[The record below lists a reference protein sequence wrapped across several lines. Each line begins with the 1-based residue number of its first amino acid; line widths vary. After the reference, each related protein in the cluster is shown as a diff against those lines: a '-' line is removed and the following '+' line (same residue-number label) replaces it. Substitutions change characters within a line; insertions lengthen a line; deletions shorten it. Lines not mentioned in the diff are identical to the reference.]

1 MSYQIAIVESVDSVV
16 SLLDR
21 TALGQW
27 SLSRHISALRRLAA
41 WHFVR
46 FGCRPQ
52 FPISPETIT
61 LYIRDIAEGGE
72 NTNRV
77 VEQMMIY
84 GYKQWQSKYTG
95 KMLRGDLSVFSVLH
109 SQHNW
114 PDPCI
119 SPSIEDCLAQIR
131 QREYKAPY
139 DPRRGQPM
147 LLSSLIALLETCDDS
162 LLGIRDRALL
172 LLAWTTGVRKV
183 SELGRVT
190 RTDLIQTDYGYQWP
204 LPPDIAGI
212 ESRTWWRATTI
223 EGVAAVALDAWID
236 LSGFS
241 GGPLFFAGR
250 PLSKTAGL
258 TPAVV
263 TNMLT
268 KRARM
273 ARLNE
278 HFTCYCFGMGYDL
291 ESARDLPSLSFKLV
305 SIPIG
310 SSRSFQ
316 SQRGGDHRKGDEL
329 PFTRHSDK
337 ALRELDDLLR
347 L

>member
-1 MSYQIAIVESVDSVV
+1 MSYQIAIVESVESVV

-21 TALGQW
+21 TAIAQW
-27 SLSRHISALRRLAA
+27 SLSRHISALRRLGA

-46 FGCRPQ
+46 FGCKPQ
-52 FPISPETIT
+52 FPVSPETIN
-61 LYIRDIAEGGE
+61 LYIRDVAEGGE

-77 VEQMMIY
+77 VEQLMLH
-84 GYKQWQSKYTG
+84 GYKQWYSKYTA
-95 KMLRGDLSVFSVLH
+95 KMLRRDLAVFSVLH

-119 SPSIEDCLAQIR
+119 SPSIENYLAQIR
-131 QREYKAPY
+131 QKEYKAPCAA
-139 DPRRGQPM
+139 RRGQPM

-162 LLGIRDRALL
+162 LVGIRDRAIL
-172 LLAWTTGVRKV
+172 LLAWTTGIRKV

-223 EGVAAVALDAWID
+223 EGVAAAALDAWID
-236 LSGFS
+236 LSGFRE
-241 GGPLFFAGR
+241 GPLFFAAR
-250 PLSKTAGL
+250 PTSKTSGL
-258 TPAVV
+258 TTTVV
-263 TNMLT
+263 TGMLAR
-268 KRARM
+268 RARM

-278 HFTCYCFGMGYDL
+278 NFTCHCFGMGYDL

-310 SSRSFQ
+310 SSRSFR
-316 SQRGGDHRKGDEL
+316 SRREVDHHNGDASPVTSHADE
-329 PFTRHSDK
+329 

-347 L
+347 I